1 MMKDKGLSVLCLVGL
16 LAVSAPAIESGRLEG
31 WWRFSEPSGDVSFD
45 SSGNLRDAL
54 IDTNSVEWIASA
66 PGGGALWFDSVTNVG
81 DSAVEAIAFVEVP
94 DFADIHVSNGF
105 TVAAWVFVENAEPF
119 SALVLRTAD
128 KSGWNDG
135 FGIYLG
141 EMGGLGGFVRSG
153 IDANAVEGGEILSNC
168 WTHVAMSYSGRNL
181 SLYIDGKV
189 AASREFQTEEPADA
203 TASLSIGPLAEG
215 RKQSSFVGAI
225 ADVRI
230 WSEALTPNQVK
241 SVRSQFLGDSI
252 DPNDDDDSDG
262 IPNGWEVRYGYDPRD
277 GSDAQSDHDG
287 DGLTNLQEFR
297 LGRNPCVK
305 AQNAVPSL
313 IKSCTV
319 VTP

>member
-1 MMKDKGLSVLCLVGL
+1 MIDRGLVVLLCIGGL
-16 LAVSAPAIESGRLEG
+16 IAASAFAIERDRLEG
-31 WWRFSEPSGDVSFD
+31 WWRFSEPSGDVSLD
-45 SSGNLRDAL
+45 SSGNSRDAL
-54 IDTNSVEWIASA
+54 IDTNAVDRIASA

-135 FGIYLG
+135 FGLYLG
-141 EMGGLGGFVRSG
+141 EMGGLGGFVCSG

-189 AASREFQTEEPADA
+189 AASREFQTEKPADA

-230 WSEALTPNQVK
+230 WSDALTPDQIK

-252 DPNDDDDSDG
+252 DPNDDDDGDG
-262 IPNGWEVRYGYDPRD
+262 IPNGWEVRYGFDPRD
-277 GSDAQSDHDG
+277 GTDAHFDHDG

-319 VTP
+319 VAP